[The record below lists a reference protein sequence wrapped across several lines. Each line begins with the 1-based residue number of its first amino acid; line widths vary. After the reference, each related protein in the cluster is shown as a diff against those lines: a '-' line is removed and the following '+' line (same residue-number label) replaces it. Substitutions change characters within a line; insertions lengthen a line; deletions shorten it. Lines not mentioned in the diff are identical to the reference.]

1 MLVQR
6 LTPEDFKA
14 ESLRWRWGGKKSITN
29 CMAEFS
35 DYE

>member
-14 ESLRWRWGGKKSITN
+14 EYLRWRWSGKKSITH
-29 CMAEFS
+29 
-35 DYE
+35 YGRVL